1 MKHLKMYE
9 DLFSQSKFKV
19 GDYVRCK
26 DNTGLFEFKLEPG
39 TNYFQIIS
47 ISDTAIDNSDYKY
60 LLHNIVN
67 SDIMDFLDQE
77 DNLELVPEHEINAIK
92 YNL

>member
-19 GDYVRCK
+19 GDYVRSK
-26 DNTGLFEFKLEPG
+26 DNLGLFEIELEPG
-39 TNYFQIIS
+39 TNYFQIKRIADEKDHS
-47 ISDTAIDNSDYKY
+47 LYKY